1 MRSDG
6 KETLVISSQQSVL
19 NQDAAPAACQRVRYL
34 WMLVLIIAGCFSVA
48 AHAEQYYNVD
58 CTGANPSYFPT
69 ITAALNSGI
78 GPGSFILVNGTCT
91 ENVVINSV
99 LNLSIGAYYGS
110 TANVVGNI
118 SVSDSDSVYFYGLNV
133 SNPSGDGFDIV
144 SSRGVIL
151 DTCTSNGNQGHGLSE
166 SNLSEVTMSATG
178 SFDNNGLSGI
188 ILGNS
193 MFSINSWAGQTD
205 ISNNVGQG
213 VWLSM
218 GSSFFALGNTTI
230 SNNAVPINNSTTQP
244 VFGVTS
250 LGHSVVQLGTCEGSN
265 TIQGNQAGGFDIE
278 EGSELSIFDCGT
290 TFPYQNNVLA
300 NGPVGISAGFGS
312 QVTLDLQ
319 GTISG
324 HSAEGVELYG
334 NSQLNVE
341 GAVVIT
347 KNGTT
352 GEPRSAGVVVDGNS
366 EAYLRGGQ
374 LTKNYGPGL
383 LLLVNSSADFTGAT
397 FMDNSGGPIRCDSSA
412 WVITDEPQ
420 GNTGGA
426 ACPVPHRL
434 GNRHS
439 WLSAPKMADSS
450 WLRNKRAQ
458 YIKLASGRPR

>member
-19 NQDAAPAACQRVRYL
+19 SQDAAPAACQRVRDL
-34 WMLVLIIAGCFSVA
+34 WMLVLIIAGCFSVT

-151 DTCTSNGNQGHGLSE
+151 DTCTSNGNKGHGLNE
-166 SNLSEVTMSATG
+166 SNLSEVTMSGTG
-178 SFDNNGLSGI
+178 AFDNNGLSAI
-188 ILGNS
+188 LLGNS
-193 MFSINSWAGQTD
+193 MFYINSWAGPTD

-213 VWLSM
+213 AWITM
-218 GSSFFALGNTTI
+218 ESSFFSLGNVTI
-230 SNNAVPINNSTTQP
+230 SNNAVPINSSTTQP

-250 LGHSVVQLGTCEGSN
+250 LGHSVVQLGDCEGSN

-278 EGSELSIFDCGT
+278 EGSELSIFNCGT
-290 TFPYQNNVLA
+290 TFQNNVLA

-312 QVTLDLQ
+312 QVTIDVPA
-319 GTISG
+319 TISG

-334 NSQLNVE
+334 NSQLNLE
-341 GAVVIT
+341 GAVVVS
-347 KNGTT
+347 KNGVA
-352 GEPRSAGVVVDGNS
+352 GEPRSAGIVVDGNS

-374 LTKNYGPGL
+374 LTNNYGPGL
-383 LLLVNSSADFTGAT
+383 LVLVNSSTDFTGTT
-397 FMDNSGGPIRCDSSA
+397 FSDNSGGPIHCDSSA
-412 WVITDEPQ
+412 WIVTDESA
-420 GNTGGA
+420 GNSGGSG
-426 ACPVPHRL
+426 CPVPHRL

-439 WLSAPKMADSS
+439 WRSVPGMPDST
-450 WLRNKRAQ
+450 WLKKRHAQ
-458 YIKLASGRPR
+458 YIKLANGKPH